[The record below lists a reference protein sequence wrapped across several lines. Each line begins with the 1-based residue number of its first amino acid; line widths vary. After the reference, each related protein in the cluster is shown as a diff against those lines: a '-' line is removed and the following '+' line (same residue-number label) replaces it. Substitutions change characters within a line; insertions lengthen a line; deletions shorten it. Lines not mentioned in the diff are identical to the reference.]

1 MSTTHRRV
9 PPAVLR
15 PLAPRVLTAAEVER
29 GIEIR
34 KDLTSC
40 SLKPDTQR
48 ALATVIEKAVTS
60 NDPRRR
66 MIWA

>member
-1 MSTTHRRV
+1 MTHRRV

-15 PLAPRVLTAAEVER
+15 PLAPRVQIAEEVER

-40 SLKPDTQR
+40 SPKPDTQQ

-66 MIWA
+66 MICA